1 MKIYPILNN
10 LGKGKYV
17 FIFILNERAVLIPVP
32 SSVLLVTILL
42 IWRKI
47 SKISNMDRNRTVAG
61 LDIHKDSIYLCIMRH
76 DETIIFENK
85 YGVLTPDL
93 RQMCND
99 MVERGVTEAAMESTA
114 VYWVPVWN
122 ELCESMKLKLV
133 NPYFIKQLPGRK
145 SDVKDAQWIAECLLK
160 NLIKGSF
167 VPEPIVQDMRKL
179 NRRIMDLNEDMTYNC
194 NKLDAAMQRC
204 GFRLSNYV
212 NTIKSRS
219 YQKVLGAIIGG
230 TARPDELV
238 KMVHG
243 RTINK
248 HGRDTIKAAVTGTF
262 SEIDITIFRQI
273 KEVIDMIERQIE
285 ECQKELTALCEQ
297 HFPEQFRRLQT
308 IPGVKERAAT
318 AIIAETGV
326 DMKMFATAA
335 CLVGWC
341 GLKPRNDVS
350 NGRYKSRKVT
360 HGNRYLRQIL
370 IEIAWGASRT
380 RNCFFSYFSY
390 IQTTVKKKSKMKIQV
405 AIARKILV
413 AIWHMLSKEQD
424 FIDIYLKR
432 LEENRK
438 MEEQLKSLESK
449 MA

>member
-1 MKIYPILNN
+1 
-10 LGKGKYV
+10 
-17 FIFILNERAVLIPVP
+17 
-32 SSVLLVTILL
+32 
-42 IWRKI
+42 
-47 SKISNMDRNRTVAG
+47 MDRNRTVAG
-61 LDIHKDSIYLCIMRH
+61 LDVHKDSIYLCIMGH
-76 DETIIFENK
+76 DEAIIFEK
-85 YGVLTPDL
+85 TYGVLTPEL

-99 MVERGVTEAAMESTA
+99 MVERGVAAAAMESTA

-122 ELCESMKLKLV
+122 ELCESMELKLV

-145 SDVKDAQWIAECLLK
+145 SDVRDAQWIAECLLK

-167 VPEPIVQDMRKL
+167 VPEPLVQDMRKL

-212 NTIKSRS
+212 ATIKTRS

-230 TARPDELV
+230 TTDPEELTR
-238 KMVHG
+238 MVHG
-243 RTINK
+243 RTVNK
-248 HGRDTIKAAVTGTF
+248 HGRDTIRSAVTASF
-262 SEIDITIFRQI
+262 SKADITVFRQTM
-273 KEVIDMIERQIE
+273 EVIDTIERQIE
-285 ECQKELTALCEQ
+285 ECQEELTALCME
-297 HFPEQFRRLQT
+297 HFPEQYRRLQT

-360 HGNRYLRQIL
+360 HGNRYLRKIL

-380 RNCFFSYFSY
+380 RNCFFSNFSY
-390 IQTTVKKKSKMKIQV
+390 IQTTVKKKSRMKILV

-413 AIWHMLSKEQD
+413 AVWHMISKGED

-432 LEENRK
+432 LEEQK
-438 MEEQLKSLESK
+438 ALEEQIKRLE
-449 MA
+449 ATVVN

>member
-1 MKIYPILNN
+1 M
-10 LGKGKYV
+10 
-17 FIFILNERAVLIPVP
+17 IPVP

-47 SKISNMDRNRTVAG
+47 SNILNMDRNRTVAG

-145 SDVKDAQWIAECLLK
+145 SDVKDAQWIAECQLK

-219 YQKVLGAIIGG
+219 YQKVLVAIIGG

-262 SEIDITIFRQI
+262 SETDITIFRQI

-308 IPGVKERAAT
+308 MPGVKERAAT

>member
-1 MKIYPILNN
+1 
-10 LGKGKYV
+10 
-17 FIFILNERAVLIPVP
+17 
-32 SSVLLVTILL
+32 
-42 IWRKI
+42 
-47 SKISNMDRNRTVAG
+47 MDRNRTVAG
-61 LDIHKDSIYLCIMRH
+61 LDVHKDSIYLCIMGH
-76 DETIIFENK
+76 DEAIIFEK
-85 YGVLTPDL
+85 TYGVLTPAL

-99 MVERGVTEAAMESTA
+99 MVERGVAAAAMESTA

-122 ELCESMKLKLV
+122 ELCESMELKLV

-145 SDVKDAQWIAECLLK
+145 SDVRDAQWIAECLLK

-167 VPEPIVQDMRKL
+167 VPEPLVQDMRKL

-212 NTIKSRS
+212 ATIKTRS

-230 TARPDELV
+230 TTDPEELTR
-238 KMVHG
+238 MVHG
-243 RTINK
+243 RTVNK
-248 HGRDTIKAAVTGTF
+248 HGRDTIRSAVTASF
-262 SEIDITIFRQI
+262 SKADITVFRQT
-273 KEVIDMIERQIE
+273 KEVIDTIERQIE
-285 ECQKELTALCEQ
+285 ECQEELTALCME
-297 HFPEQFRRLQT
+297 HFPEQYRRLQT

-380 RNCFFSYFSY
+380 RNCFFSNFSY
-390 IQTTVKKKSKMKIQV
+390 IQTTVKKKSRMKILV

-413 AIWHMLSKEQD
+413 AVWHMISKGED

-432 LEENRK
+432 LEEQK
-438 MEEQLKSLESK
+438 ALEEQIKRLE
-449 MA
+449 ATVVN

>member
-1 MKIYPILNN
+1 
-10 LGKGKYV
+10 
-17 FIFILNERAVLIPVP
+17 
-32 SSVLLVTILL
+32 
-42 IWRKI
+42 
-47 SKISNMDRNRTVAG
+47 MDRNRTVAG
-61 LDIHKDSIYLCIMRH
+61 LDVHKDSIYLCIMRH

-145 SDVKDAQWIAECLLK
+145 SDVKDAQWIAECQLK

-273 KEVIDMIERQIE
+273 KEVIDMIEQQIE

-308 IPGVKERAAT
+308 MPGVKERAAT

>member
-1 MKIYPILNN
+1 
-10 LGKGKYV
+10 
-17 FIFILNERAVLIPVP
+17 
-32 SSVLLVTILL
+32 
-42 IWRKI
+42 
-47 SKISNMDRNRTVAG
+47 MDRNRTVAG
-61 LDIHKDSIYLCIMRH
+61 LDVHKDSIYLCIMGH
-76 DETIIFENK
+76 DEAIIFEK
-85 YGVLTPDL
+85 TYGVLTPEL
-93 RQMCND
+93 RQMCKD
-99 MVERGVTEAAMESTA
+99 MTDRGVTEAAMESTA

-122 ELCESMKLKLV
+122 ELSGSMDLKLV

-179 NRRIMDLNEDMTYNC
+179 NRRIMDLNEDMTYNT
-194 NKLDAAMQRC
+194 NKLDASLQRC

-212 NTIKSRS
+212 SQVKGRS
-219 YQKVLGAIIGG
+219 YQSVLSAIISG
-230 TARPDELV
+230 TTDPNELV
-238 KMVHG
+238 KLIHG
-243 RTINK
+243 RTVNK
-248 HGRDTIKAAVTGTF
+248 HGREIIKAAVTGLF
-262 SEIDITIFRQI
+262 SKTDLVVLRQT
-273 KEVIDMIERQIE
+273 KEVIDMIERQIK

-297 HFPEQFRRLQT
+297 YFPQQYRRLQT

-341 GLKPRNDVS
+341 GLRPRNDVS

-370 IEIAWGASRT
+370 IEISWVASRT
-380 RNCFFSYFSY
+380 RNCFFSNFSY

-413 AIWHMLSKEQD
+413 AVWHMLSKQED
-424 FIDIYLKR
+424 FIDLYRKR
-432 LEENRK
+432 LEKERE
-438 MEEQLKSLESK
+438 MEEKLKAFESK
-449 MA
+449 AVV

>member
-1 MKIYPILNN
+1 M
-10 LGKGKYV
+10 
-17 FIFILNERAVLIPVP
+17 IPVP
-32 SSVLLVTILL
+32 SYVLLVTILL

-167 VPEPIVQDMRKL
+167 VPEPIVQDIRKF

>member
-1 MKIYPILNN
+1 
-10 LGKGKYV
+10 
-17 FIFILNERAVLIPVP
+17 
-32 SSVLLVTILL
+32 
-42 IWRKI
+42 
-47 SKISNMDRNRTVAG
+47 MDRNRTVAG

-167 VPEPIVQDMRKL
+167 VPEPIVQDIRKF

-413 AIWHMLSKEQD
+413 AIWHMLSREQD

>member
-1 MKIYPILNN
+1 
-10 LGKGKYV
+10 
-17 FIFILNERAVLIPVP
+17 
-32 SSVLLVTILL
+32 
-42 IWRKI
+42 
-47 SKISNMDRNRTVAG
+47 MDRNRTVAG
-61 LDIHKDSIYLCIMRH
+61 LDVHKDSIYLCIMGH
-76 DETIIFENK
+76 DEAIIFEK
-85 YGVLTPDL
+85 TYGVLTPEL
-93 RQMCND
+93 RQMCKD
-99 MVERGVTEAAMESTA
+99 MTDRGVTEAAMESTA

-122 ELCESMKLKLV
+122 ELSGSMDLKLV

-179 NRRIMDLNEDMTYNC
+179 NRRIMDLNEDMTYNT
-194 NKLDAAMQRC
+194 NKLDASLQRC

-212 NTIKSRS
+212 SQVKGRS
-219 YQKVLGAIIGG
+219 YQSVLSAIISG
-230 TARPDELV
+230 TTDPNELV
-238 KMVHG
+238 KLIHG
-243 RTINK
+243 RTVNK
-248 HGRDTIKAAVTGTF
+248 HGREIIKAAVTGLF
-262 SEIDITIFRQI
+262 SKTDLVVLRQT
-273 KEVIDMIERQIE
+273 KEVIDMTERQIE
-285 ECQKELTALCEQ
+285 ECQKELTVLCMQ
-297 HFPEQFRRLQT
+297 YFPQQYRRLQT

-341 GLKPRNDVS
+341 GLRPRNDVS

-370 IEIAWGASRT
+370 IEISWVASRT
-380 RNCFFSYFSY
+380 RNCFFSNFSY

-413 AIWHMLSKEQD
+413 AVWHMLSKQED
-424 FIDIYLKR
+424 FIDLYRKR
-432 LEENRK
+432 LEKERE
-438 MEEQLKSLESK
+438 MEEKLKAFESK
-449 MA
+449 AVI

>member
-1 MKIYPILNN
+1 
-10 LGKGKYV
+10 
-17 FIFILNERAVLIPVP
+17 
-32 SSVLLVTILL
+32 
-42 IWRKI
+42 
-47 SKISNMDRNRTVAG
+47 MDSNRTVAG
-61 LDIHKDSIYLCIMRH
+61 LDVHKDSIYLCIMGH
-76 DETIIFENK
+76 DEAIIFENK

-122 ELCESMKLKLV
+122 ELCGSMELKLV

-145 SDVKDAQWIAECLLK
+145 SDVKDARWIAECLLK

-167 VPEPIVQDMRKL
+167 VPDPVVQDMRKL

-212 NTIKSRS
+212 TTIKSKS
-219 YQKVLGAIIGG
+219 YQKVLQAIIDGK
-230 TARPDELV
+230 TNPDELV
-238 KMVHG
+238 RMVHG
-243 RTINK
+243 RTVNK
-248 HGRDTIKAAVTGTF
+248 HGRETINAAVTGLF
-262 SEIDITIFRQI
+262 SKTDITVFRQV
-273 KEVIDMIERQIE
+273 KEVIDMTGQQIE
-285 ECQKELTALCEQ
+285 ECQKELTTLCEEY
-297 HFPEQFRRLQT
+297 FPEQYRRLQT

-350 NGRYKSRKVT
+350 NGRYKSRKVA

-380 RNCFFSYFSY
+380 RNCFFSNFSY
-390 IQTTVKKKSKMKIQV
+390 VQTTVKKKSRMKIQV

-413 AIWHMLSKEQD
+413 AVWHMLTKEQD

-432 LEENRK
+432 LEEQK
-438 MEEQLKSLESK
+438 K
-449 MA
+449 MAEQIKRLEATVNR

>member
-1 MKIYPILNN
+1 
-10 LGKGKYV
+10 
-17 FIFILNERAVLIPVP
+17 
-32 SSVLLVTILL
+32 
-42 IWRKI
+42 
-47 SKISNMDRNRTVAG
+47 MDRNRTVAG

-167 VPEPIVQDMRKL
+167 VPEPIVQDIRKF

-390 IQTTVKKKSKMKIQV
+390 IQTTVKKKK
-405 AIARKILV
+405 
-413 AIWHMLSKEQD
+413 QD
-424 FIDIYLKR
+424 
-432 LEENRK
+432 ENTGSHRPQDTCCHLAHALQRAGLYRHLPQ
-438 MEEQLKSLESK
+438 ET
-449 MA
+449 